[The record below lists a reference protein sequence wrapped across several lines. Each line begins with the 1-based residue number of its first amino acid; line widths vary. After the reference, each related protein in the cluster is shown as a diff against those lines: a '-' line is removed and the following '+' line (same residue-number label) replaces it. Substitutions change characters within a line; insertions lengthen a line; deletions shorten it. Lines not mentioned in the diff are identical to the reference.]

1 MKREILRIQEMN
13 YAGESGRGLD
23 FVSLYLL
30 EGEITGF
37 AGLAGSG
44 KELLV
49 NILLGEQ
56 KYDSG
61 IVSVCGRRIVNSE
74 ELADTVY
81 RLVDSNYRIEDWTA
95 AEYIG
100 LVGNQSIFG
109 MLRKKRLV
117 REIQSL
123 FDELCLGI
131 DPQKRLR
138 ELNELEKRLVDV
150 AKAYYRKAKI
160 LVIEDE
166 FEGFAA
172 EEIVRF
178 KKELKRLIHGS
189 MTVVINNHS
198 DMVTS
203 ILAERLIIFKRGRIV
218 KKCRR
223 DEVKDVRYLETFML
237 GTSIRT
243 KKHSLDRLNVET
255 NGEKERIYRVDHVM
269 TEKGHEL
276 SFLFHRGEVVTILA
290 LNRKEKEHVFAVLSG
305 RGYKEGVIRI
315 LGEEVCD
322 FQDIAD
328 CVRSGIVSVAHLGD
342 MEELL
347 PSMSV
352 GENLLVPSLNKLSSI
367 EYTMAE
373 HRLVKMLEK
382 EIGQSGVESEDRIR
396 TLGINDRIVL
406 TMERWHVYNPRVM
419 ILLEPFVQCDAYGVS
434 LVKSYIKKIAA
445 AGTCVVVIKSREEY
459 MEEITDRFVGI

>member
-13 YAGESGRGLD
+13 CAGENGRGLD
-23 FVSLYLL
+23 FVSVYLL

-49 NILLGEQ
+49 KILTGEQ

-61 IVSVCGRRIVNSE
+61 IVSVCGRRIVTHE

-81 RLVDSNYRIEDWTA
+81 RLVDSNYRIDDWTA

-100 LVGNQSIFG
+100 LVGNQSSFG
-109 MLRKKRLV
+109 MLRKKRLA

-123 FDELCLGI
+123 FDELGLGI

-150 AKAYYRKAKI
+150 SKAYFRQARI

-166 FEGFAA
+166 FEGFAE

-178 KKELKRLIHGS
+178 KRELKRLIHGR

-203 ILAERLIIFKRGRIV
+203 ILAERIVIFKKGRIV

-243 KKHSLDRLNVET
+243 KKHSLDRMNVET
-255 NGEKERIYRVDHVM
+255 NGEKERIYRVEHVR
-269 TEKGHEL
+269 TEEGREL
-276 SFLFHRGEVVTILA
+276 NFLFHRGEVVTILA
-290 LNRKEKEHVFAVLSG
+290 LNRREKEHIFAMLSG
-305 RGYKEGVIRI
+305 RGKKEGVTRI

-322 FQDIAD
+322 FQDVTD
-328 CVRSGIVSVAHLGD
+328 YVRSGIVSVAHLGA

-382 EIGQSGVESEDRIR
+382 EIGQSGVGSEERIR
-396 TLGINDRIVL
+396 SLGVNDRIVL
-406 TMERWHVYNPRVM
+406 TLERWHVYNPRVM
-419 ILLEPFVQCDAYGVS
+419 ILQEPFVQCDAYGVS

-459 MEEITDRFVGI
+459 MEEITDRFVGV